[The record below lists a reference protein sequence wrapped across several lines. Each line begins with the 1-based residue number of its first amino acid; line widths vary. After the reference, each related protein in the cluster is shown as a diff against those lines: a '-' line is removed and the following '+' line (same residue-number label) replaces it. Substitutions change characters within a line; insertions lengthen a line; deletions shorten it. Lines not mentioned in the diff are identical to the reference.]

1 MPPSTRSQALD
12 SLSVVFWGG
21 FSGTVRMLE
30 EPMARRTDVTYH
42 DITPITRD
50 LALMPAR
57 ARAQLGAVGK
67 DYPWHKTTGWSKAV
81 QSYAIDNGWVTP
93 DSPTLF
99 YQTLAAPV
107 LPEEFVY
114 SVYTDRVGREGALG
128 HDDFRSRWGP
138 GWLEREEQFLLGARS
153 IFVMGPSTKRILG
166 DGYGVPPERVHVV
179 GAGPGTEIGQIGEVV
194 RKPKRLLFVGTNWG
208 LKGGPD
214 VVAAYEKLVPH
225 HADLELTMVGSDPVG
240 PIPEAVQVLG
250 RVDRKTMPGLFAS
263 HDVFVVPTHMEALG
277 YSLLEALM
285 HGLPAIGSSVGNQEW
300 LIADAGTT
308 IEPGDVDGLVDA
320 VENVLDDYPTYKTA
334 AIRRARQ
341 LRDEMTWEH
350 VAEALTDAGAYR

>member
-1 MPPSTRSQALD
+1 
-12 SLSVVFWGG
+12 
-21 FSGTVRMLE
+21 
-30 EPMARRTDVTYH
+30 
-42 DITPITRD
+42 
-50 LALMPAR
+50 
-57 ARAQLGAVGK
+57 
-67 DYPWHKTTGWSKAV
+67 
-81 QSYAIDNGWVTP
+81 
-93 DSPTLF
+93 
-99 YQTLAAPV
+99 V

-166 DGYGVPPERVHVV
+166 DEYGVDPERVQVV
-179 GAGPGTEIGQIGEVV
+179 GAGPGTEIGQIGEVD
-194 RKPKRLLFVGTNWG
+194 REPKRLLFVGTNWG

-240 PIPEAVQVLG
+240 LIPEAVQVLG

-308 IEPGDVDGLVDA
+308 VEPGDVDGLVDA
-320 VENVLDDYPTYKTA
+320 VETVLDDYPTYKSA

-350 VAEALTDAGAYR
+350 VAEALTDADAYR